1 MVSIW
6 RLIHLPVD
14 LPLRG
19 PFPVEDSFG
28 LRTAIAMLVKSLEPG
43 RHAKT
48 HQQFET
54 IRKLR
59 ASYSNMYML
68 SKSGVGCLR
77 TFGGETAKLSL
88 TDLPTNSSWFEH
100 FAQGCLRRMGQDV
113 RQDWAIPVDTIHA
126 LLRALDRE
134 WGRALDWSHRHLIA
148 SVGAYIVIAFC

>member
-1 MVSIW
+1 MARDGAVSW
-6 RLIHLPVD
+6 ACFWESKG
-14 LPLRG
+14 RG

-28 LRTAIAMLVKSLEPG
+28 LRTAIAMLLKSLEPG
-43 RHAKT
+43 GHAKT

-59 ASYSNMYML
+59 ASYSNMYMS

-88 TDLPTNSSWFEH
+88 TDLPTNSSWFER

-126 LLRALDRE
+126 LLRALNRE
-134 WGRALDWSHRHLIA
+134 WGRALD
-148 SVGAYIVIAFC
+148 